1 MTNLI
6 KESSNPSKKYMVKVI
21 KDDKTHL
28 IHFGAKNYKDY
39 TIYYKEEGKE
49 EADKKKNAYI
59 ARHKVNENF
68 NDPLTPA
75 FWAVHVLWSKPTVSA
90 SLRDTIKR
98 FNLKLEPFDN

>member
-1 MTNLI
+1 MTLI
-6 KESSNPSKKYMVKVI
+6 KPSSNSSKKYMVKVI
-21 KDDKTHL
+21 KDEKVHL

-39 TIYYKEEGKE
+39 TIYSQELSKE

-68 NDPLTPA
+68 NDYLTA
-75 FWAVHVLWSKPTVSA
+75 GFFAVHVLWNLPTVSA